1 MVKDLAVIKSNKLA
15 AKKHPPSLRQ
25 STLAGMQN
33 ARVQTATS
41 RAKTAAKDPG
51 PKSDVLEEVEM
62 QLDLHMHHFKDE
74 QWTLNYL
81 NALCTIKSSRN
92 PRNAKGIQVFGNDL
106 FYSWMMAV
114 DWDAWPG
121 CHRYGEKFGDGV
133 DDTFSWEMAVADCLT
148 TCKGDWSKMEKEMI
162 RVLDRKDWKQKAG
175 SDSDELFRQLI
186 IGTAAQD
193 PIEIFDFSAKE
204 EGDSFVNRYW
214 DKTDIFEPFLR
225 VTDRPFAKF
234 WALCNL
240 LFDHPWTDPEVTYL
254 PGEWTDLRK
263 KRKRIGEKRQS
274 QQQGSKATTKPAK
287 PSASAQNSVNKS
299 MTKNLKS
306 TPAPPVKPATR
317 TLNEISPA
325 PPPDSGEPE
334 AKKRS
339 KLVTNRFAALS
350 GDDSDDDEMA
360 PPEDAAD
367 EPFEAWE
374 SDGSN
379 SGDFPPKK
387 VNDRPPGVIN
397 TALSPPK
404 PKKLSFKPTEEV
416 APAQTF
422 KTALL
427 RQPYVSDMEKAGTLQ
442 QMSLEGIPRTNAK
455 FVCVSM
461 GYTWNGSED
470 EEIRID
476 ERVTSVMVSYLSQA
490 LTRAPAD
497 LLLLPVSEFDYK
509 NKKYWL
515 KTVADVTKITTFQQL
530 AMYIDL
536 SWNNGNMVRR
546 SSKFAG
552 EKTLRTRIRIAY
564 NSNTDRMDSMLHEI
578 FELSGGGNGVYRSPL
593 QSGNAV
599 KIGFLINYPVGIDI
613 GKMEKELMRHFRF
626 KIAIALE
633 SLWPQGPGRG
643 WTKGLGQPAL
653 FLWVGS
659 DFARAVD
666 IEMTKWFQ
674 PRTPK
679 KDFPFGAVST
689 YVHEWKSVKAKKLS
703 VPESEVTATAITSMI
718 NTHNNFTTICKTIAP
733 SYSLHGMLTKAT
745 IPMMANKSISLLRV
759 LYSVTCTP
767 EQAEKAEG
775 MPPEAPKSNKTA
787 KPPLEKPS
795 SPSTTGPTS
804 SATNPAPTATGTAKT
819 KSTDGSKSTEK
830 TKPADPKKAK
840 NSGPTPGKAR
850 ARTSQETTK
859 STSAMN
865 QTALAILAAKET
877 GQDRNDEDKVDALK
891 ASLMARDR
899 ANRTPAPLFQ
909 MILPSPIHGCYI
921 FVVRA
926 KFEALANN
934 VLNQLPA
941 FLIYHLE
948 LWRDFANQR
957 KALRSWMCKT
967 VVETS
972 INGAFVWD
980 PVTLSATSEH
990 AKNNSLIDE
999 NDLWLAHLQ
1008 SPSDEERFKGALTIN
1023 LKTASVR
1030 DMDDGATVA
1039 SVLAE
1044 LRRLQVAADLA
1055 NELTVQN
1062 ERLEADAVSAA
1073 IKIRF
1078 LEAQLAQQSIKDSSV
1093 SSNEQHN
1100 DYAQADAGGGSTGEG
1115 S

>member
-1 MVKDLAVIKSNKLA
+1 
-15 AKKHPPSLRQ
+15 
-25 STLAGMQN
+25 
-33 ARVQTATS
+33 
-41 RAKTAAKDPG
+41 
-51 PKSDVLEEVEM
+51 
-62 QLDLHMHHFKDE
+62 
-74 QWTLNYL
+74 
-81 NALCTIKSSRN
+81 
-92 PRNAKGIQVFGNDL
+92 
-106 FYSWMMAV
+106 
-114 DWDAWPG
+114 
-121 CHRYGEKFGDGV
+121 
-133 DDTFSWEMAVADCLT
+133 
-148 TCKGDWSKMEKEMI
+148 
-162 RVLDRKDWKQKAG
+162 
-175 SDSDELFRQLI
+175 
-186 IGTAAQD
+186 
-193 PIEIFDFSAKE
+193 
-204 EGDSFVNRYW
+204 
-214 DKTDIFEPFLR
+214 
-225 VTDRPFAKF
+225 
-234 WALCNL
+234 
-240 LFDHPWTDPEVTYL
+240 
-254 PGEWTDLRK
+254 
-263 KRKRIGEKRQS
+263 
-274 QQQGSKATTKPAK
+274 
-287 PSASAQNSVNKS
+287 
-299 MTKNLKS
+299 
-306 TPAPPVKPATR
+306 
-317 TLNEISPA
+317 
-325 PPPDSGEPE
+325 
-334 AKKRS
+334 
-339 KLVTNRFAALS
+339 
-350 GDDSDDDEMA
+350 
-360 PPEDAAD
+360 
-367 EPFEAWE
+367 
-374 SDGSN
+374 
-379 SGDFPPKK
+379 
-387 VNDRPPGVIN
+387 
-397 TALSPPK
+397 
-404 PKKLSFKPTEEV
+404 
-416 APAQTF
+416 
-422 KTALL
+422 
-427 RQPYVSDMEKAGTLQ
+427 
-442 QMSLEGIPRTNAK
+442 
-455 FVCVSM
+455 
-461 GYTWNGSED
+461 
-470 EEIRID
+470 
-476 ERVTSVMVSYLSQA
+476 
-490 LTRAPAD
+490 
-497 LLLLPVSEFDYK
+497 
-509 NKKYWL
+509 L

-804 SATNPAPTATGTAKT
+804 SATNPAPTATGMAKT

>member
-1 MVKDLAVIKSNKLA
+1 
-15 AKKHPPSLRQ
+15 
-25 STLAGMQN
+25 
-33 ARVQTATS
+33 
-41 RAKTAAKDPG
+41 
-51 PKSDVLEEVEM
+51 
-62 QLDLHMHHFKDE
+62 
-74 QWTLNYL
+74 
-81 NALCTIKSSRN
+81 
-92 PRNAKGIQVFGNDL
+92 
-106 FYSWMMAV
+106 
-114 DWDAWPG
+114 
-121 CHRYGEKFGDGV
+121 
-133 DDTFSWEMAVADCLT
+133 
-148 TCKGDWSKMEKEMI
+148 
-162 RVLDRKDWKQKAG
+162 
-175 SDSDELFRQLI
+175 
-186 IGTAAQD
+186 
-193 PIEIFDFSAKE
+193 
-204 EGDSFVNRYW
+204 
-214 DKTDIFEPFLR
+214 
-225 VTDRPFAKF
+225 
-234 WALCNL
+234 
-240 LFDHPWTDPEVTYL
+240 
-254 PGEWTDLRK
+254 
-263 KRKRIGEKRQS
+263 
-274 QQQGSKATTKPAK
+274 
-287 PSASAQNSVNKS
+287 
-299 MTKNLKS
+299 
-306 TPAPPVKPATR
+306 
-317 TLNEISPA
+317 
-325 PPPDSGEPE
+325 
-334 AKKRS
+334 
-339 KLVTNRFAALS
+339 LS

-360 PPEDAAD
+360 PPEDDAD

-387 VNDRPPGVIN
+387 ANDRPPGVIN